1 MIIFKKAT
9 ALNQY
14 IKSLKRQNKTIGF
27 VPTMGAL
34 HQGHLSLIEASK
46 DQCSVTVCSI
56 FVNPVQFND
65 PKDFEKYP
73 VTIENDILMLE
84 QAGCDLLFLPD
95 VAEIYPNGA
104 KQDKYYELGHL
115 ESILEGEFRPG
126 HFQAVCMVIEKLL
139 TIVKPDNLY
148 IGRKDYQQCMV
159 IKKVVDTLNLP
170 QPISIRI
177 CNTLREADGLAM

>member
-1 MIIFKKAT
+1 MIILKKAT

-56 FVNPVQFND
+56 FVNPTQFND

-73 VTIENDILMLE
+73 VTIEHDILLLT
-84 QAGCDLLFLPD
+84 QNQTSILFLPS
-95 VAEIYPNGA
+95 VQEIYPNGT
-104 KQDKYYELGHL
+104 DNLPHYELGEL
-115 ESILEGEFRPG
+115 ENILEGKYRPQ
-126 HFQAVCMVIEKLL
+126 HFQGVC
-139 TIVKPDNLY
+139 
-148 IGRKDYQQCMV
+148 Q
-159 IKKVVDTLNLP
+159 
-170 QPISIRI
+170 
-177 CNTLREADGLAM
+177 